1 MFTLYEAV
9 PPLVNAFYYTHDLPV
24 ATAVDTL
31 TKSGLFTEV
40 TATNDVITLSRNG
53 SDYKLH
59 RGTVVILQGTDSF
72 SLVDDVTFFTQYA
85 ELITV
90 GASEFEKLVERVD
103 MLEKLLKVEAVE
115 KASTPKKKSTADKTA
130 EKSQKV
136 EKELDTPAATE

>member
-1 MFTLYEAV
+1 MFSLYEAV
-9 PPLVNAFYYTHDLPV
+9 PQLVNAFYYTHDLPV

-53 SDYKLH
+53 SDYKLK
-59 RGTVVILQGTDSF
+59 RGTVVVLQGSDSF

-90 GASEFEKLVERVD
+90 EVSEFENLVKRVD

-115 KASTPKKKSTADKTA
+115 KAPTPKKKSTVDKTA
-130 EKSQKV
+130 DKAKKV

>member
-1 MFTLYEAV
+1 MFSLYEAI
-9 PPLVNAFYYTHDLPV
+9 PSTVNAFYYTYDLPV
-24 ATAVDTL
+24 TTAVDTL

-53 SDYKLH
+53 SDYKLK
-59 RGTVVILQGTDSF
+59 RGTVVILQGADNF

-90 GASEFEKLVERVD
+90 EASEFEKLVKRVD

-115 KASTPKKKSTADKTA
+115 KTPTPNKSTTA
-130 EKSQKV
+130 KKDAQKV
-136 EKELDTPAATE
+136 EKELDTPTATE

>member
-24 ATAVDTL
+24 TTAVDTL
-31 TKSGLFTEV
+31 AKSGLFTEV

-59 RGTVVILQGTDSF
+59 RGTVVVLQGTDSF

-90 GASEFEKLVERVD
+90 EASEFENLVKRVD

-115 KASTPKKKSTADKTA
+115 KTPAKKSSK
-130 EKSQKV
+130 KV
-136 EKELDTPAATE
+136 EKELDTPATTE